1 MSQTFEVQKK
11 TEPGQKP
18 VDAVQKKEKSPLSG
32 MDFASQEKALA
43 PGGDVH
49 SQAQAGVAG
58 GGQQMPFLDKIQASF
73 GRHDVSGTKAHVGGD
88 AKKASEGIG
97 ARAYATGNDVAF
109 SDAPDLHTA
118 AHEAA
123 HVVQQR
129 DGVQLKGGVGE
140 VGDSY
145 ERQADAVADR
155 VVQGKSAEDLLGSGS
170 GQKSAVSGGVQKAVQ
185 RDAAN
190 TQAGAL
196 TAGQV
201 ASAITFNKGK
211 NLKAEA
217 WVQVAAVVGSSSKV
231 VDATLVKAIAA
242 WQAKMGLSADGKAG
256 DITFGWL
263 AQEPAGKGLEN
274 HVKSDNLLY
283 VGLNP
288 SSKNLEHN
296 KLSGQGAKVTA
307 VKGEA
312 KQGHTKVGNETK
324 DLGTDEGIKAFV
336 DSLKGGLDD
345 GKRQLLT
352 GWLKSADYMAT
363 DEIAQLA
370 RALHTAECG
379 QAIFTRAVL
388 SGHSGGWSF
397 WGDDNGEIRFEDL
410 AIISKIFPKATGCV
424 QDLCLSACNTGQSQK
439 LAQYKAIFPN
449 VKSIWAYVGYSP
461 SAATGALTHI
471 GTWEMATRGAHD
483 EKKVDAGRDKIAKG
497 SGKRDQNVATLA
509 QGADGKE
516 SYKTSSPEAMQS
528 YDTLKAVVDSG
539 VGHFD
544 KAYDQGLIDKQS
556 LSVFYTNLQNLV
568 GNFAYRLPDR
578 EKYETMLKKTLFLR
592 YWENVTKKF
601 MEGFGT
607 KVKESYGSTA
617 VPAFSGM
624 ARDKVLGLIGTHPN
638 PSHEG
643 GKLLT
648 QYLKELDPAVIPATW
663 A

>member
-1 MSQTFEVQKK
+1 MSHTYESQKK
-11 TEPGQKP
+11 NDAGSKP
-18 VDAVQKKEKSPLSG
+18 VDAVQKKEKSSLAG
-32 MDFASQEKALA
+32 LDFASQEKALA
-43 PGGDVH
+43 PGGEVQA
-49 SQAQAGVAG
+49 QAQAGVKG
-58 GGQQMPFLDKIQASF
+58 GGQALPHLDQIQGAF
-73 GRHDVSGTKAHVGGD
+73 GRHDVSGARAHVGGE
-88 AKKASEGIG
+88 AKQASEGIG

-109 SDAPDLHTA
+109 AETPDLHTA

-129 DGVQLKGGVGE
+129 EGVQLKGGVGE

-155 VVQGKSAEDLLGSGS
+155 VVQGKSAEDLLGAG
-170 GQKSAVSGGVQKAVQ
+170 GQKGQSATVQKVAVQ
-185 RDAAN
+185 KDAA
-190 TQAGAL
+190 TTTPGAL

-211 NLKAEA
+211 GLKAEA
-217 WVQVAAVVGSSSKV
+217 WAQVAAVVGSSSTA
-231 VDATLVKAIAA
+231 VDATLVKALAA
-242 WQAKMGLSADGKAG
+242 WQATQGLSADGKAG

-274 HVKSDNLLY
+274 HVKSDNMLY
-283 VGLNP
+283 VGMNP
-288 SSKNLEHN
+288 SSKNLEHS
-296 KLSGQGAKVTA
+296 KLTGQGAKVTA
-307 VKGEA
+307 AKGER
-312 KQGHTKVGNETK
+312 KQGHTSVDGQSK

-336 DSLKGGLDD
+336 DSLKGGIDD

-363 DEIAQLA
+363 DEIAQIA
-370 RALHTAECG
+370 RALHSAECG
-379 QAIFTRAVL
+379 QTIFTRVVL

-410 AIISKIFPKATGCV
+410 AIINKIFPKATGCV
-424 QDLCLSACNTGQSQK
+424 QDLCMSACNTGQSQK
-439 LAQYKAIFPN
+439 LDQYKAIFPN

-471 GTWEMATRGAHD
+471 GNWEMATRGAHD
-483 EKKVDAGRDKIAKG
+483 EKKVDAARDKTAAGKG
-497 SGKRDQNVATLA
+497 SKDKNVATLS

-516 SYKTSSPEAMQS
+516 NYKTSSPEALHS
-528 YDTLKAVVDSG
+528 FDTLKALVDSG
-539 VGHFD
+539 MGAYD
-544 KAYDQGLIDKQS
+544 KAYDQGVIDKQA

-568 GNFAYRLPDR
+568 GNFAYRLADR
-578 EKYETMLKKTLFLR
+578 EKYETVLKKTLFLR

-601 MEGFGT
+601 MEAHGT

-624 ARDKVLGLIGTHPN
+624 ARDKALGVINGHPN

-643 GKLLT
+643 GKLLV
-648 QYLKELDPAVIPATW
+648 QYLKELDPTVIPATW